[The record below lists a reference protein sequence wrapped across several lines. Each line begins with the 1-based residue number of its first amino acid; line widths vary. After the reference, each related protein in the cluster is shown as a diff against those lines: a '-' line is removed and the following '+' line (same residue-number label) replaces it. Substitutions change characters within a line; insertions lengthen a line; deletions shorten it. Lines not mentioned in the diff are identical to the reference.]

1 MCIGAGSV
9 VERLKFGRTKRF
21 PFFAEWKKGAGRYCR
36 EYEELLI
43 HLADSSIRLI
53 PGAENREFIIGSA
66 SSKPCGRSCISARKT
81 NCSQIFFSRFFS
93 LLRTDFRLDG
103 HGTFPIRLAR
113 ARKIQNGGLCRKGF
127 RSRLVFNEH
136 RTSVFKIKLSN
147 VNTNF

>member
-21 PFFAEWKKGAGRYCR
+21 PLFAEWKKRAGRYCR

-53 PGAENREFIIGSA
+53 PGAENREFITGSA
-66 SSKPCGRSCISARKT
+66 FTKPRGRPCISARKT
-81 NCSQIFFSRFFS
+81 KRSQIFFSRSFS
-93 LLRTDFRLDG
+93 LLRTDFRLKG
-103 HGTFPIRLAR
+103 RGTFPIRLPHAR
-113 ARKIQNGGLCRKGF
+113 NIQNGGLRRKGF

-136 RTSVFKIKLSN
+136 RTSVFKMKFSN

>member
-21 PFFAEWKKGAGRYCR
+21 PLFAEWKKRAGRYCR

-66 SSKPCGRSCISARKT
+66 FSKPCGRPCISARET

-93 LLRTDFRLDG
+93 LLRTDFRLEG
-103 HGTFPIRLAR
+103 HGTFPIRLPR
-113 ARKIQNGGLCRKGF
+113 ARKIQRTEDYVAKGF
-127 RSRLVFNEH
+127 ALGSRSTGIERVSL
-136 RTSVFKIKLSN
+136 KLN
-147 VNTNF
+147 YPT